1 MSSLRAPGLGPII
14 GHTTTNSCRL
24 WIRAGDPG
32 DEGASLSSERRTVG
46 VLTVLK
52 KNDAEIAEPPVFYFR
67 LRREY
72 DRTGSFDLGQ
82 ERGLG
87 ERGEVYPLDADSKYH
102 VRIGTLTIDD
112 PFSDDEIVESDDL
125 VDRLPSPEI
134 WRQELE
140 NLPAKKSE
148 AVLRT
153 FRVAAEAPLDQLS
166 FIVGSCRYP
175 GLLWKVK
182 QADQIFRPL
191 REEVRAEVDG
201 MPVSFVLMVGDQIY
215 ADMLNRHIPIGL
227 ADTYEEF
234 QDRYLKA
241 FGSTNMRKLLR
252 LVPTYMI
259 LDDHEIEDNWSQ
271 DRIRKSEKRRLFNL
285 AIGAYMSYQW
295 SHGPRDFDNRLFCRF
310 DCDGY
315 PFFVLDTRTQRYMD
329 DIEDSLDDNHLLGRP
344 SLDSDEPNQL
354 DHLLAWLETEQNESG
369 NVPKFIVS
377 SSVFVPNPMLARA
390 GSSPKRM
397 EQTDS
402 WPGFPQT
409 RKALLDRIV
418 EQEIQNVV
426 FVSGDIHC
434 SNVAEMDFSGSDAA
448 AAIKAF
454 AITSSA
460 FYWPFWFA
468 DGEPSHYVHDSR
480 KPGQS
485 DPFSLSGGVEMNYRA
500 WNFTQ
505 KDNYCRIDVDKAN
518 HAVTVRAFDTKGE
531 LIEEKTASGAKR
543 QMLARLDLAP
553 W

>member
-1 MSSLRAPGLGPII
+1 MSSLRAPGLGPIV

-24 WIRAGDPG
+24 WIRAGDPEDKG
-32 DEGASLSSERRTVG
+32 VSLSSERRTVG
-46 VLTVLK
+46 VLMVLK
-52 KNDAEIAEPPVFYFR
+52 KNDTAIPEPPVFYFR
-67 LRREY
+67 LRREF
-72 DRTGSFDLGQ
+72 DRTGSFN
-82 ERGLG
+82 LG
-87 ERGEVYPLDADSKYH
+87 EERSLGGRGEVYPLEADARYH

-125 VDRLPSPEI
+125 VVRLPGPEI

-140 NLPAKKSE
+140 NLPKKKSE
-148 AVLRT
+148 AVFRT
-153 FRVAAEAPLDQLS
+153 FRDAAAAPLDHLS

-182 QADQIFRPL
+182 QADRIFRPL
-191 REEVRAEVDG
+191 REEVGAEVDG
-201 MPVSFVLMVGDQIY
+201 MPASFVLMVGDQIY

-252 LVPTYMI
+252 SVPTYMI

-271 DRIRKSEKRRLFNL
+271 DRIRRSEKRRLFNL

-295 SHGPRDFDNRLFCRF
+295 SHGPRDFDNRLFYRF

-344 SLDSDEPNQL
+344 SLDLDEPNQR
-354 DHLLAWLETEQNESG
+354 DQLLAWLETQQSERG

-377 SSVFVPNPMLARA
+377 PSVFVPNPMLARA
-390 GSSPKRM
+390 GSRPKRM

-402 WPGFPQT
+402 WPAFPQT
-409 RKALLDRIV
+409 RKAILDRIV
-418 EQEIQNVV
+418 EQEIQNVI

-448 AAIKAF
+448 ARIKAF

-468 DGEPSHYVHDSR
+468 DGEPSDYVHDSR
-480 KPGQS
+480 KPEQS

-518 HAVTVRAFDTKGE
+518 HAVTVRAFDAKGE
-531 LIEEKTASGAKR
+531 LIEERTAAGGTR
-543 QMLARLDLAP
+543 EIRTRLELAP